1 MTSDTPLAESPSA
14 PRFLLDRAG
23 LDGLL
28 AALRGDGFR
37 TVGPRIEGDAIVLA
51 DVHDAADFPEG
62 KTAVQGPGSFRVVPR
77 KDSALFG
84 FAVGPSSLRPYV
96 FAPRVR
102 LVQLRRKGGSF
113 ETSHDVAPPP
123 RVAVFGVRACDLAGL
138 ATQDRVFLGGLGHDP
153 DYAARRAGL
162 FLVAV
167 QCAEPAATCFCASMG
182 TGPKAENGFDLALT
196 ELLEANERPHRFVAT
211 VGSDAGAA
219 LARRLAWPRADEAD
233 VTRAEGV
240 SEGAREAITK
250 RLDTDDLPALLTR
263 NALHPRF
270 QDVGSRCLSCTSCTL
285 VCPTCFCSTVED
297 TTDLTGDVAE
307 RWRRWDSCFTL
318 EHSYVHGGPVR
329 PSTAARYRQWLTHKL
344 STWHEQ
350 FGTSGCVGCGRCV
363 TWCPASIDITE
374 EVAAIRATDGQVH
387 SD

>member
-1 MTSDTPLAESPSA
+1 MTSDTPLAESPRA
-14 PRFLLDRAG
+14 PRFLLDRAA

-28 AALRGDGFR
+28 AALRGEGFR
-37 TVGPRIEGDAIVLA
+37 TVGPRVEGDAIVFA
-51 DVHDAADFPEG
+51 DVHDSADFPEG
-62 KTAVQGPGSFRVVPR
+62 KTALQAPGSFRVVPR
-77 KDSALFG
+77 KDRALFG

-102 LVQLRRKGGSF
+102 LVQLRRRGGSF
-113 ETSHDVAPPP
+113 EATPDDTPPP
-123 RVAVFGVRACDLAGL
+123 KVAVFGLRACDLAAL
-138 ATQDRVFLGGLGHDP
+138 ATQDRVFLAGLGHDP

-167 QCAEPAATCFCASMG
+167 QCAEPGGTCFCTSMG
-182 TGPKAENGFDLALT
+182 TGPKAERGFDLALT
-196 ELLEANERPHRFVAT
+196 ELLEGAHRFVVE
-211 VGSDAGAA
+211 VGSDAGAD
-219 LARRLAWPRADEAD
+219 LARRLRWPTADETD
-233 VTRAEGV
+233 VTRAETV
-240 SEGAREAITK
+240 SESARAAITK
-250 RLDTDDLPALLTR
+250 HLDTDGLPALLTR

-270 QDVGSRCLSCTSCTL
+270 QDAGSRCLSCTSCTL

-344 STWHEQ
+344 ATWHDQ

-374 EVAAIRATDGQVH
+374 EVAAIRATDGEVH
-387 SD
+387 SG